1 MLMNYQQLAE
11 KKRKEAQEVL
21 QKLETG
27 ELDRKLQR
35 HEALQKEIKI
45 LEGELATL
53 LGVDFGAE
61 RAGGLKFA
69 KSQRKKSLGDEQK
82 SERIA
87 ALLQNNP
94 DGLSAKRIAEELNDT
109 YVSVQAYL
117 KKHAAQYLKTGEKR
131 STVYRLVK

>member
-1 MLMNYQQLAE
+1 MWLYVNCLIFISKLRQEGQSQRSLRMFMNYQQLAE

-82 SERIA
+82 SER
-87 ALLQNNP
+87 
-94 DGLSAKRIAEELNDT
+94 S
-109 YVSVQAYL
+109 
-117 KKHAAQYLKTGEKR
+117 
-131 STVYRLVK
+131 